1 MISGHIA
8 NLAQD
13 LGTLPPKLARGLRFL
28 AETDFAGLAPGR
40 IEIDGDRIF
49 ALVQDYETLPK
60 ADCRPETHRRYIDIQ
75 YVASGREIIG
85 QAPLLASAEV
95 VDDRRDT
102 PADIAFFSDP
112 ANETDVLLEAGGW
125 AVFHPWDIHRPRVA
139 AGAVSAVRKV
149 VLKIR
154 VDD

>member
-8 NLAQD
+8 NLAHD
-13 LGTLPPKLARGLRFL
+13 LGILPPKLARGLRFL
-28 AETDFAGLAPGR
+28 AETDFAKLAPGR
-40 IEIDGDRIF
+40 IDVDGDEIF

-60 ADCRPETHRRYIDIQ
+60 AECRPETHRTHLDIQ
-75 YVASGREIIG
+75 FVASGREIIG

-102 PADIAFFSDP
+102 PADIAFFADP

-139 AGAVSAVRKV
+139 AGIPSAVRKV
-149 VLKIR
+149 VVKIR
-154 VDD
+154 LGD